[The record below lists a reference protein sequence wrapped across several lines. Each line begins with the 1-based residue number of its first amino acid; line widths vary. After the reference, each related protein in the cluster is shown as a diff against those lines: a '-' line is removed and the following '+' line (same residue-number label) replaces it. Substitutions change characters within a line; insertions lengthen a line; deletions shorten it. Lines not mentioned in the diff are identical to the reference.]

1 MASPARTPGV
11 SAPSHTVLNK
21 GGPVEMRSIAPFAFV
36 VLMAT
41 AAMHLST
48 AVAASAGARVAAG
61 TVKVTINYKGKG
73 TVDDSHRLWVWLFAS
88 PDIGPG
94 AMPIAELSIDKNGTV
109 ATFDGISAEQVWVAV
124 AYDEKGVMTG
134 NAPPPSGTPVG
145 LYVGSDGTPRSI
157 APGDSTVAVLT
168 FDDSFRMP

>member
-1 MASPARTPGV
+1 M
-11 SAPSHTVLNK
+11 
-21 GGPVEMRSIAPFAFV
+21 EFRSFAPFAFV

-73 TVDDSHRLWVWLFAS
+73 TVDDSHRVWVWLFAT

-94 AMPIAELSIDKNGTV
+94 AMPIAELSVDKNGAI
-109 ATFDGISAEQVWVAV
+109 ATFDGIAEERVWIAA
-124 AYDEKGVMTG
+124 AYDEKASMSGS
-134 NAPPPSGTPVG
+134 APPPPGTPVG
-145 LYVGSDGTPRSI
+145 LYVGSDGAPRSVVT
-157 APGDSTVAVLT
+157 GDSTVAVLT

>member
-1 MASPARTPGV
+1 M
-11 SAPSHTVLNK
+11 
-21 GGPVEMRSIAPFAFV
+21 EMRSMAPFAFV

-61 TVKVTINYKGKG
+61 TVKVTLNYTGKG
-73 TVDDSHRLWVWLFAS
+73 TVDGSHRVWVWLFAT

-94 AMPIAELSIDKNGTV
+94 SMPIAELSVDQNGAI
-109 ATFDGISAEQVWVAV
+109 ATFDGIAEERVWIAA
-124 AYDEKGVMTG
+124 AYDENGVMSG

-145 LYVGSDGTPRSI
+145 LYVGSDGAPRSV
-157 APGDSTVAVLT
+157 APGDATVAVLT

>member
-1 MASPARTPGV
+1 M
-11 SAPSHTVLNK
+11 
-21 GGPVEMRSIAPFAFV
+21 EMRSFAPFAFV

-61 TVKVTINYKGKG
+61 TVKVTLNYKGKG
-73 TVDDSHRLWVWLFAS
+73 TVDDSHRVWVWLFAT

-94 AMPIAELSIDKNGTV
+94 SMPIAELSVDKNGAIV
-109 ATFDGISAEQVWVAV
+109 TFEGIAEERVWIAA
-124 AYDEKGVMTG
+124 AYDETG
-134 NAPPPSGTPVG
+134 AMSGSAPPPSGTPVG
-145 LYVGSDGTPRSI
+145 LYVGSDGAPRSVVT
-157 APGDSTVAVLT
+157 GDSTVAVLT

>member
-1 MASPARTPGV
+1 M
-11 SAPSHTVLNK
+11 
-21 GGPVEMRSIAPFAFV
+21 EMRSFAPVAFV

-61 TVKVTINYKGKG
+61 TVKVTLNYKGKG
-73 TVDDSHRLWVWLFAS
+73 TVDDSHRVWVWLFAT

-94 AMPIAELSIDKNGTV
+94 SMPIAELSVDKNGAIV
-109 ATFDGISAEQVWVAV
+109 TFEGIAEERVWIAA
-124 AYDEKGVMTG
+124 AYDEKGAMGGGT
-134 NAPPPSGTPVG
+134 PPPPGTPVG
-145 LYVGSDGTPRSI
+145 LYVGSDGAPRSVVT
-157 APGDSTVAVLT
+157 GDSTVAVLT

>member
-1 MASPARTPGV
+1 M
-11 SAPSHTVLNK
+11 
-21 GGPVEMRSIAPFAFV
+21 EIRSIAPFAFV

-41 AAMHLST
+41 AAMHFGT

-61 TVKVTINYKGKG
+61 TVKVTLNYKGKG
-73 TVDDSHRLWVWLFAS
+73 AVDDSHRVWVWLFAT

-94 AMPIAELSIDKNGTV
+94 TMPIAEASIDKNGAI
-109 ATFDGISAEQVWVAV
+109 ATFGGIAEERVWIAA
-124 AYDEKGVMTG
+124 AYDETGTMSG

-145 LYVGSDGTPRSI
+145 LYVGSDGAPRSVVT
-157 APGDSTVAVLT
+157 GDSTVAVLT

>member
-1 MASPARTPGV
+1 M
-11 SAPSHTVLNK
+11 
-21 GGPVEMRSIAPFAFV
+21 EMRSIAPFAFV

-48 AVAASAGARVAAG
+48 AVAASAGARVVAG

-73 TVDDSHRLWVWLFAS
+73 AVDSTHRVWVWLFTS

-94 AMPIAELSIDKNGTV
+94 SMPIAELTVEKNGGTAV
-109 ATFDGISAEQVWVAV
+109 FEGIAEDRVWIAV
-124 AYDEKGVMTG
+124 AYDERGVMAG
-134 NAPPPSGTPVG
+134 SAPPPSGTPIG
-145 LYVGSDGTPRSI
+145 LYVGSDGAPRSV
-157 APGDSTVAVLT
+157 APGDSTDAVLT